1 MLNRLTTTTGSFDW
15 GVAVDGVTTL
25 IVKQSSLEGNTAL
38 KIELVIKF
46 TASAVRP
53 VRIGNLIACW
63 GQAAPKEV
71 TVSLLF
77 AL

>member
-1 MLNRLTTTTGSFDW
+1 M
-15 GVAVDGVTTL
+15 

-71 TVSLLF
+71 TVSLLL

>member
-1 MLNRLTTTTGSFDW
+1 MFNRLTTTTGSFDW
-15 GVAVDGVTTL
+15 GVEVDGVTTL

-46 TASAVRP
+46 TASAARP
-53 VRIGNLIACW
+53 VRIGNFIACW

-71 TVSLLF
+71 TVSLLL